1 MKVLLLQSYL
11 GGSEPPVFPLGL
23 ACVKAQISNHEVLG
37 FDTNTSKR
45 PLEELKEVVEAF
57 SPDAI
62 GISLRNIDS
71 TNKREVVFYY
81 AFLKKAI
88 DVIKKSSKAKI
99 IVGGSGFSMFAKE
112 IMADDPRIDYG
123 VFLEG
128 ERTVQALLDNIS
140 APEGV
145 KGIFYRKD
153 GDVIFSGAGEPIDL
167 NNVGL
172 PDWGFIP
179 VGNYKDVP
187 EAIGIETKRGCALK
201 CVYCIYGFLNGK
213 EYRLRDTKR
222 IVDDIEHLLKDKGIE
237 NFTFVD
243 SVFNIP
249 LRHAEDICHEIIRR
263 GLSVTWSAWFSES
276 GLKKE
281 FVELVKAAGCKKIIL
296 SPDGYSGKVLKAL
309 KKNITKKDILK
320 SYEVLKRIDGYE
332 ICYNFFKNPPGQS
345 LAAFLSL
352 LFFCVKA
359 KIQMGKRVH
368 FEFNSLRIEPHTAL
382 YDIAVSEG
390 VVRSGDD
397 VLHPVYYTQKMTSY
411 IEDFLN
417 MVLKLSGK

>member
-1 MKVLLLQSYL
+1 MNVLLIQSYL

-23 ACVKAQISNHEVLG
+23 ACVKAQIPNHDVRG

-45 PLEELKEVVEAF
+45 PLEELKEVVEDF

-62 GISLRNIDS
+62 GISVRNIDS

-81 AFLKKAI
+81 SYLKKAI
-88 DVIKKSSKAKI
+88 DVIKGSSNAKI
-99 IVGGSGFSMFAKE
+99 IVGGSGFSMFARE
-112 IMADDPRIDYG
+112 IMEDEPRIDYG

-128 ERTVQALLDNIS
+128 ERTVPALLDNIS

-153 GDVIFSGAGEPIDL
+153 GDVLFSGAGEPVDL
-167 NNVGL
+167 NSVGL
-172 PDWGFIP
+172 PDRGLIP

-187 EAIGIETKRGCALK
+187 ESIGIETKRGCALK

-213 EYRLRDTKR
+213 EYRLREPKR
-222 IVDDIEHLLKDKGIE
+222 IVDDIEHLLKYKGIE
-237 NFTFVD
+237 TFTFVD

-249 LRHAEDICHEIIRR
+249 LRHAEDICNETIRR
-263 GLSVTWSAWFSES
+263 GLNVKWSAWFSEN
-276 GLKKE
+276 GLRKE
-281 FVELVKAAGCKKIIL
+281 FVELAKAAGCKKVIL
-296 SPDGYSGKVLKAL
+296 SPDGYSDKVLKAL

-320 SYEVLKRIDGYE
+320 SYEVLKSIDGYE
-332 ICYNFFKNPPGQS
+332 VCYNFFKNPPGQS
-345 LAAFLSL
+345 LTAFLSM

-359 KIQMGKRVH
+359 KMQMGKRVH

-390 VVRSGDD
+390 VIRSGDD
-397 VLHPVYYTQKMTSY
+397 VLHPVYYTQKMTAY
-411 IEDFLN
+411 IE
-417 MVLKLSGK
+417 KLFNLTLRLTRK

>member
-11 GGSEPPVFPLGL
+11 GGGEPPVFPLGL
-23 ACVKAQISNHEVLG
+23 ACIKAQLSNHDVFG
-37 FDTNTSKR
+37 FDMNTSQR
-45 PLEELKEVVEAF
+45 PFEELKAVVAVF
-57 SPDAI
+57 YPDVI

-81 AFLKKAI
+81 TFFKKAI
-88 DVIKKSSKAKI
+88 DVIKESSRARI
-99 IVGGSGFSMFAKE
+99 IVGGSGFSMFARE
-112 IMADDPRIDYG
+112 IMAEEPRIDYG

-128 ERTVQALLDNIS
+128 ERTFPALLDNLS
-140 APEGV
+140 APEAV

-153 GDVIFSGAGEPIDL
+153 GQVLFSGTGESVDL
-167 NNVGL
+167 NRVSL
-172 PDWGFIP
+172 PDRGLVP
-179 VGNYKDVP
+179 AGNYQDVP

-213 EYRLRDTKR
+213 AYRLRETKR
-222 IVDDIEHLLKDKGIE
+222 IVDDIEHLRKDRGVE

-263 GLSVTWSAWFSES
+263 GLNVTWSAWFSES

-281 FVELVKAAGCKKIIL
+281 FVELVRAAGCRKIIL
-296 SPDGYSGKVLKAL
+296 SPDGFSDKVLRAL

-320 SYEVLKRIDGYE
+320 SYNVLKRIDGYE

-345 LAAFLSL
+345 LATLLSL
-352 LFFCVKA
+352 LFFCAKA
-359 KIQMGKRVH
+359 KAQLGKRVH

-390 VVRSGDD
+390 VIRSGDD

-411 IEDFLN
+411 IEDFINLI
-417 MVLKLSGK
+417 LKLSGK

>member
-1 MKVLLLQSYL
+1 MKLLLLQSYL

-23 ACVKAQISNHEVLG
+23 ACIKAQLSNHDVRG
-37 FDTNTSKR
+37 FDTNTSRR
-45 PLEELKEVVEAF
+45 PLEELKAVVAEF
-57 SPDAI
+57 SPDAV

-81 AFLKKAI
+81 SFFKKAA
-88 DVIKKSSKAKI
+88 DVIKKASKAKI
-99 IVGGSGFSMFAKE
+99 IVGGSGFSMFARE
-112 IMADDPRIDYG
+112 IMADEPGIDYG

-128 ERTVQALLDNIS
+128 ENTVPALLDNFS

-145 KGIFYRKD
+145 KGIFYRKN
-153 GDVIFSGAGEPIDL
+153 GKVIFSGAGAPVDL
-167 NNVGL
+167 NRVSL
-172 PDWGFIP
+172 PDWGLIP
-179 VGNYKDVP
+179 VGNYKGVP

-213 EYRLRDTKR
+213 EYRLRETKR
-222 IVDDIEHLLKDKGIE
+222 IVDDIEHLLKEKGIE

-263 GLSVTWSAWFSES
+263 GLNVTWSAWFSES

-281 FVELVKAAGCKKIIL
+281 FVALVKAAGCKKIIL
-296 SPDGYSGKVLKAL
+296 SPDGFSDKVLKAL

-320 SYEVLKRIDGYE
+320 SYTVLKHIDGYE

-352 LFFCVKA
+352 LFFCAKA
-359 KIQMGKRVH
+359 KAQLGKRVH

-382 YDIAVSEG
+382 YDIAVSEEII
-390 VVRSGDD
+390 RSGDD
-397 VLHPVYYTQKMTSY
+397 VLHPVYYTQKKTAY
-411 IEDFLN
+411 IE
-417 MVLKLSGK
+417 KLFNLILRVTGK